1 MKRFL
6 TLILF
11 SILIPIQNSSAV
23 SPSLDETID
32 WLVNGG
38 KTENKWSI
46 DNCNLTL
53 YHPDHTG
60 LLDDDSRIVNYII
73 DLNKVD
79 LNDITPD
86 TFGFSASCKGDCKKI
101 NTPDGWKYMKVIYG
115 MNGAGWK
122 RNKKALDHLYSNFC
136 TGFKS
141 IF

>member
-38 KTENKWSI
+38 KMENKWSI

-53 YHPDHTG
+53 YHTG
-60 LLDDDSRIVNYII
+60 LKDKDLRIVDYII
-73 DLNKVD
+73 DLNKVN
-79 LNDITPD
+79 LNDITPEKIW
-86 TFGFSASCKGDCKKI
+86 GFSASCKGDCRKI